1 MNKRIAPMIA
11 TEEKPNR
18 KPTPNPLAKSGLSLI
33 QYNTKQKGWVFESLD
48 STQKP
53 TTPLVRY
60 CIKQGFLSWFFF
72 LSAIE
77 FRASRNPSKTVLPK
91 FSTKFC
97 TTTVL
102 QGKEGRNMG
111 TYNPHFQNNVPE
123 RVCPF
128 CGTSR
133 PLDWFGKE
141 LKHEIR
147 DKRTGH
153 VLRTIRYRKYVACWR
168 CRGIKRITTLTD
180 PTRLL
185 GNDLIGSTDFQGV
198 NGDDLIG

>member
-11 TEEKPNR
+11 TEEKPTR
-18 KPTPNPLAKSGLSLI
+18 KPTANPPAKSGLSLI
-33 QYNTKQKGWVFESLD
+33 QYNTKQKGWVFESPD

-102 QGKEGRNMG
+102 QGKEG
-111 TYNPHFQNNVPE
+111 
-123 RVCPF
+123 
-128 CGTSR
+128 
-133 PLDWFGKE
+133 
-141 LKHEIR
+141 
-147 DKRTGH
+147 
-153 VLRTIRYRKYVACWR
+153 
-168 CRGIKRITTLTD
+168 
-180 PTRLL
+180 
-185 GNDLIGSTDFQGV
+185 
-198 NGDDLIG
+198 